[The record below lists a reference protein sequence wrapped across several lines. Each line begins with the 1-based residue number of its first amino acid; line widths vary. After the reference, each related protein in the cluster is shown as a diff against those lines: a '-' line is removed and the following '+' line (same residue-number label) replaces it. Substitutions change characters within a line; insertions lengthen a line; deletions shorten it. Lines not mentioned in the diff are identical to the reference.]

1 LANTKIHRETT
12 GPEIWKQTNG
22 KIDMLVCGV
31 GTSGTII
38 GVTEFI
44 KEELK

>member
-12 GPEIWKQTNG
+12 GPEIWQQTNG
-22 KIDMLVCGV
+22 KIDILVSGV

-38 GVTEFI
+38 GVSEYI